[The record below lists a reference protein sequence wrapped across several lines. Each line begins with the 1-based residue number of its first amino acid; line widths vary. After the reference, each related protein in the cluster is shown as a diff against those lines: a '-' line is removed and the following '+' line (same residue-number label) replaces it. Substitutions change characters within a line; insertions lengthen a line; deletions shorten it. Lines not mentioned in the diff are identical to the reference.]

1 MKSST
6 PRTNPTPSL
15 QQMLETSMW
24 GRNLSRAEMDRVRR
38 ECFERSTPAG
48 GCVVRT
54 AEPCEHWIGVIEG
67 LVKMSVTAPDGK
79 TSTLTG
85 LTAGGWF
92 GEGSLIKRE
101 RRRYDV
107 VALRDTRAALMPR
120 ATFEWLRATSLPFN
134 HYLQN
139 LLNARLGLFIGL
151 LEYDRLLGAD
161 ARVARCLASLFN
173 PDLYPEPG
181 PHVDLNQGEIGLL
194 SGVSRQ
200 RANAA
205 LHRLQAQGLLR
216 LEHRGLTV
224 LDLDG
229 LRGFAGS

>member
-1 MKSST
+1 MT
-6 PRTNPTPSL
+6 TL
-15 QQMLETSMW
+15 AQMLEGSTW
-24 GRNLSRAEMDRVRR
+24 GRNLAWAELDRVRR

-48 GCVVRT
+48 GTVVRMGD
-54 AEPCEHWIGVIEG
+54 PGEHWVGLIEG

-79 TSTLTG
+79 VSTLTG

-92 GEGSLIKRE
+92 GEGTLLKRE
-101 RRRYDV
+101 RWRYDV
-107 VALRDTRAALMPR
+107 IALRDTRAAFMPR
-120 ATFEWLRATSLPFN
+120 STFEWLRATSLPFN
-134 HYLQN
+134 HYLQT
-139 LLNARLGLFIGL
+139 LLNARLSLFIGL

-181 PHVDLNQGEIGLL
+181 PYIDLQQGEIGLL

-205 LHRLQAQGLLR
+205 LQRLQAEGLIR
-216 LEHRGLTV
+216 IEHRGVTV
-224 LDLDG
+224 LDLAG
-229 LRGFAGS
+229 LRGFAGD

>member
-1 MKSST
+1 MT
-6 PRTNPTPSL
+6 TL
-15 QQMLETSMW
+15 AEMLEGSTW
-24 GRNLSRAEMDRVRR
+24 GRNLAWAELDRVRR
-38 ECFERSTPAG
+38 ECFERSVPTG
-48 GCVVRT
+48 SSVVRMGD
-54 AEPCEHWIGVIEG
+54 PGEHWVGLVEG

-79 TSTLTG
+79 VSTLTG

-92 GEGSLIKRE
+92 GEGTMLKRE
-101 RRRYDV
+101 RWRYDV
-107 VALRDTRAALMPR
+107 IALRDTRAAFMPR
-120 ATFEWLRATSLPFN
+120 TTFEWLRATSLPFN

-181 PHVDLNQGEIGLL
+181 PYIDLQQGEIGLL

-205 LHRLQAQGLLR
+205 LQRLQAEGLIR
-216 LEHRGLTV
+216 IEHRGVTV
-224 LDLDG
+224 LDLPG
-229 LRGFAGS
+229 LRGFAGD